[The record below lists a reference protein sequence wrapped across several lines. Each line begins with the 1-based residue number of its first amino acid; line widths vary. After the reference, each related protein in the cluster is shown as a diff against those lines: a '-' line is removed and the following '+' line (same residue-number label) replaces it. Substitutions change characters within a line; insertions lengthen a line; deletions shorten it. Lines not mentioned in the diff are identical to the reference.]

1 MVKWRICLTETFD
14 YQDTTGNNSV
24 SRTPPRVTLLTPQD
38 IFFSFKAAELHS
50 IEMAGALRAKL
61 HRRYVARLKQSE
73 IPFERKEKKM

>member
-1 MVKWRICLTETFD
+1 MVKWWICLTETFD

-24 SRTPPRVTLLTPQD
+24 SKTPPRVTLLTPQD
-38 IFFSFKAAELHS
+38 VFFSFKAAELNS

-61 HRRYVARLKQSE
+61 HRRYVARLQQSE